1 MNNEIFE
8 LKADLEAAQFDAIME
23 KINNHLDDFNTSMD
37 AIAETLDE
45 KVEEIIKLLEEIR
58 TQQQ

>member
-8 LKADLEAAQFDAIME
+8 LKADLEAAQLDAIME